1 MLVGI
6 SWNLRTQFF
15 GLYLL
20 FVAVCLS
27 QNAHG
32 MPASRRRRV
41 SVNMFD
47 GVLASIIR
55 PKLHKVNRR
64 SATESFYAEIVN
76 REYGYKWLSQT
87 VGRVRPVLDSSL
99 HRWIICGQEGYLMM
113 APVPQDWPHDS
124 YHFLQNFYSDLILDP
139 ESRPCQIDLS
149 SAENRQRYFQ
159 IKRVNKK
166 DVFYHNSSEQYVKM
180 TFRRTEPILTLT
192 NSAEEATEW
201 SFNHLWIKHCP

>member
-47 GVLASIIR
+47 GVLASIVR

-64 SATESFYAEIVN
+64 SATKSFYAEIVN
-76 REYGYKWLSQT
+76 HEGGYKWLSPRT
-87 VGRVRPVLDSSL
+87 GLSFRPIIDGEP
-99 HRWIICGQEGYLMM
+99 HRWIICERGGYVKL
-113 APVPQDWPHDS
+113 APARSNSPNNT
-124 YHFLQNFYSDLILDP
+124 YHFLQNFYSILRLDQNL
-139 ESRPCQIDLS
+139 SSCQMDLS
-149 SAENRQRYFQ
+149 SAENQKRYFQ
-159 IKRVNKK
+159 IKRKK
-166 DVFYHNSSEQYVKM
+166 DKDLLYHVSTKKYITINL
-180 TFRRTEPILTLT
+180 RRITNPSLELTL
-192 NSAEEATEW
+192 SEELATEW
-201 SFNHLWIKHCP
+201 NFDPL